1 MSNRKYSLYLL
12 RNKSIRDEESD
23 YDSKLYN
30 NKSKYKLNNFEKFR
44 PKTKVNSDDNDIV
57 LKGAENQVK
66 SLLSSFIKNIQSDK
80 YNSEIF
86 YKQINSFKNTND
98 IEQPNSNKKKS
109 IKKIRTITYKKYM
122 RGNSFKF
129 YNNNLIGNKNVESN
143 MAYTGHSGYSPKTR
157 FSYKNIPSVYFSV
170 SPRHKR
176 KKIDSQKVG
185 INHLLFNHKSPNQ
198 KFNNDILQN
207 IPTLNLDNMNNINNR
222 NNKRFAS
229 GKNIKR
235 LNNNLNSNKKNSL
248 NVNSLIK
255 KTQTENHVKNYLN
268 FKNDEYIL
276 NNNIYSKNRTN
287 INFPSLK
294 NIVNTIKNNIK
305 NNINQINKSKI
316 NKKDSNKNSK
326 INKLQ
331 TDDYINDEIN
341 IQSDKYKRC
350 LSPKSK
356 KSSLFRKQQL
366 MIFGDKND
374 IDSVSQNK
382 EILSKGTK
390 KTKKRGKNIKHAE
403 TSKVSY
409 NNNQNEDRIK
419 FLKLIS
425 NFKSLKH
432 KLKQN
437 IILRPE
443 DQEQNKNYKKNSSK
457 KKVLTSDKIINLK
470 QVIEEEQPVSKR
482 EITYSNTVVFQGQRK
497 EELEKMENEIIK
509 DNIEKEIKPKI
520 EIKETKKSESY
531 IEDYSFHSIQRKKVL
546 HFEKYRM
553 LSHKG
558 VIYDS
563 LDDEEL
569 EDEEDI
575 NGCYIDPN
583 STFCFCFDLILFFLT
598 IITFI
603 EIPFY
608 LAMSTNFCK
617 PKNFSFDNTI
627 NLLSECMNILDFFFG
642 FFRAYYNWEEQLI
655 KKNDKISKRYLFGW
669 CLFDLISAIPV
680 YSLFKIHEE
689 ICDDNKNALY
699 YNVVLDNLHYLLM
712 CNRLFKLLKIFS
724 DNQGWKYISN
734 KINDFW
740 SLIFSICLILMALNY
755 TACLY
760 IFIARNSYPNW
771 ILRAKLEVTDFH
783 NLYICAI
790 YILLMALTTVGYGDI
805 TCYSFHERI
814 FQIFLLIIGIIA
826 YSWVVSSF
834 SNFIQKLNEK
844 SADYEKKKS
853 IIDEIRINN
862 PNLPDELYDRI
873 IRYLKFRHFH
883 EKNLKNIIFDC
894 LPVGLKNN
902 LIYEMYKPVIKN
914 FIFFKNFQNTD
925 FIVQVILSFKPI
937 LAYKNYILV
946 NEGELIEEIMFVRQ
960 GVLSVELP
968 INITNPQENIEKYLK
983 ATITK
988 DKEQSLIN
996 TSSKIKNDTFSSFLG
1011 ENPNKLLSLGNT
1023 STINSSMKYRSS
1035 FLHNN
1040 KSINKTKPIKI
1051 QKAFVKILGIRENE
1065 HFGDVLMFLEERSPL
1080 RVRVRSKKC
1089 ELFFLRKIDALKI
1102 SASYPNIWRRI
1113 NKKSVYNFK
1122 QIEKNIKKIVEIYCS
1137 VKKVNEKI
1145 SEENI
1150 SNDEFD
1156 IKKTGVWEHP
1166 KNIDLNNSAL
1176 NTTYKKIN
1184 DKQNNSEGE
1193 SQLRVKTKNLF
1204 FQNNEMNDNY
1214 FNDMIIK
1221 KQLKTIKRS
1230 HSVKL
1235 IKTKFNSLFFP
1246 DEQIL
1251 INSFSFSDTS
1261 SSEKVQQQ
1269 QIPNKKVR
1277 LNNDNG
1283 IRTKK
1288 KKLTKKLLDVFNRNY
1303 MYYKG
1308 LNKPNEDDYPITV
1321 IAEETDKE
1329 CSLNPMLNNTNN
1341 INNNSVYKNSINS
1354 KTKMIENQTIKER
1367 NEGNK
1372 LNNKNKK
1379 TKNKKMQSLFGI
1391 SDIKID
1397 NYESI
1402 KNKEIL
1408 INSSED
1414 NSSEDNYY
1422 ENDKINNEIYPGEL
1436 ININSVENLLDK
1448 KIDFNSDYKI
1458 ETTFNINS
1466 NIENNNRNR
1475 DLAKLL
1481 KYFDE
1486 ESRTINYNT
1495 SMKSMKVSSNFK
1507 SSKNLN
1513 NSNKLIFNHDNDSSA
1528 IISKNDVSSL
1538 NLNLKTNW
1546 DNTTLSINSDI
1557 KLSID
1562 SSYENYNLI
1571 SGEKLIKSKLLQ
1583 NKVKEYLIKESLNI
1597 PNYELKNVD
1606 IKRNNSLEQKTKLQ
1620 EDKKK
1625 SILKDS
1631 NQKKRMA
1638 SSIVYNTT
1646 NINYINSVSFMKN
1659 KPRKIRKSSSLM
1671 NRNKSSIMI
1680 HPNED
1685 KASDN
1690 LILDNKR
1697 YISQNK
1703 VDNKKFETEF
1713 VNGSS
1718 RNSVRFNNKFARKKP
1733 SETYVKSSIDIKHI
1747 DINHHKSFN
1756 LNDDTLSVKNN
1767 NYETTK
1773 EIPRRTRMKRRNS
1786 VLVTNNFSRGKRKKE
1801 DNLLSLIDHNI
1812 QSTNQKLNEPEV
1824 FYNNYFSN
1832 ILKEEKEKIKKKK

>member
-1 MSNRKYSLYLL
+1 MSNSKYSLLLL
-12 RNKSIRDEESD
+12 RNQSIKDEESD
-23 YDSKLYN
+23 YDLKLYKT
-30 NKSKYKLNNFEKFR
+30 KSKYKYNNFEKFR
-44 PKTKVNSDDNDIV
+44 PKTKVNSDDNENV

-66 SLLSSFIKNIQSDK
+66 SLLSNFIKNFQSEK
-80 YNSEIF
+80 NNSDIL
-86 YKQINSFKNTND
+86 YKQINTFKNTND
-98 IEQPNSNKKKS
+98 LEQPNSSKKKP
-109 IKKIRTITYKKYM
+109 ITKIRTITYKKYK
-122 RGNSFKF
+122 RGNSYIF
-129 YNNNLIGNKNVESN
+129 NNHLIGNKFIDNN
-143 MAYTGHSGYSPKTR
+143 IANTGYSPKKR
-157 FSYKNIPSVYFSV
+157 FSYKNIPNVFFSV
-170 SPRHKR
+170 SPRHKK
-176 KKIDSQKVG
+176 KKIDSQKIG
-185 INHLLFNHKSPNQ
+185 INHHLFNHKSPNQ
-198 KFNNDILQN
+198 KFKDDILQN
-207 IPTLNLDNMNNINNR
+207 IPTLNFENTNNINNR
-222 NNKRFAS
+222 YNKRFAS
-229 GKNIKR
+229 GKNIKL
-235 LNNNLNSNKKNSL
+235 LNKNLSSNKKNEL

-255 KTQTENHVKNYLN
+255 KTQTQNHIKNYLN
-268 FKNDEYIL
+268 FKNDEYIS
-276 NNNIYSKNRTN
+276 NNNDYSKKRTS
-287 INFPSLK
+287 IQFPSLK
-294 NIVNTIKNNIK
+294 NIVNSIKNNIK
-305 NNINQINKSKI
+305 QINKNKI
-316 NKKDSNKNSK
+316 IKKDSNKNHK

-341 IQSDKYKRC
+341 IQSDKLKRC

-366 MIFGDKND
+366 MIFGEKND
-374 IDSVSQNK
+374 VDSSSQNK
-382 EILSKGTK
+382 EIFSKGTK
-390 KTKKRGKNIKHAE
+390 KLKKWGKNIKRAE
-403 TSKVSY
+403 TSKANY
-409 NNNQNEDRIK
+409 KNNQNEDKIK

-432 KLKQN
+432 KIKQN

-443 DQEQNKNYKKNSSK
+443 DQEQNKNFKKFSSK
-457 KKVLTSDKIINLK
+457 KKLLTSDKIINFK
-470 QVIEEEQPVSKR
+470 QIIEEEQPKSNR
-482 EITYSNTVVFQGQRK
+482 EITHSNTVVFQGEHK
-497 EELEKMENEIIK
+497 EEIEKDENEISK
-509 DNIEKEIKPKI
+509 DKLDKDIKPKI

-531 IEDYSFHSIQRKKVL
+531 NEDYSFHSIQRKKVL
-546 HFEKYRM
+546 HIEKYRM

-569 EDEEDI
+569 EDEEEI

-583 STFCFCFDLILFFLT
+583 STFCFCFDLILFFIT

-603 EIPFY
+603 EMPLY

-617 PKNFSFDNTI
+617 PKKFSFNDTI
-627 NLLSECMNILDFFFG
+627 NVISECMNMLDFFFG

-655 KKNDKISKRYLFGW
+655 KKNDKIAKKYLFGW
-669 CLFDLISAIPV
+669 CLFDVISAIPL
-680 YSLFKIHEE
+680 YSLFKISEE
-689 ICDDNKNALY
+689 TCDDNKNALY
-699 YNVVLDNLHYLLM
+699 YNVLLDNLHYLLM

-724 DNQGWKYISN
+724 KNQAWKYISN
-734 KINDFW
+734 KLNEFW

-771 ILRAKLEVTDFH
+771 ILRAKLEIAEFH

-946 NEGELIEEIMFVRQ
+946 NEGELIEEIMFVRH

-983 ATITK
+983 ETITK
-988 DKEQSLIN
+988 DKEKSLLN

-1011 ENPNKLLSLGNT
+1011 ENPKKLLSLGNT
-1023 STINSSMKYRSS
+1023 STINSSLNYKSS

-1040 KSINKTKPIKI
+1040 TSLNKAKTVKI
-1051 QKAFVKILGIRENE
+1051 QKAYVRILGIRENE

-1137 VKKVNEKI
+1137 VKKVNEKN
-1145 SEENI
+1145 SEGNMLGG
-1150 SNDEFD
+1150 EFEL
-1156 IKKTGVWEHP
+1156 KKTGVWVHP
-1166 KNIDLNNSAL
+1166 NNIDLNNSAL

-1184 DKQNNSEGE
+1184 DKQNKSEGE
-1193 SQLRVKTKNLF
+1193 AQLRVKTKNLF
-1204 FQNNEMNDNY
+1204 FHNNEINDNY
-1214 FNDMIIK
+1214 FNDSNIK
-1221 KQLKTIKRS
+1221 KQSATVKRN
-1230 HSVKL
+1230 HSVK
-1235 IKTKFNSLFFP
+1235 IVKTKLNSLFYP
-1246 DEQIL
+1246 DEEIL
-1251 INSFSFSDTS
+1251 ISPFSFSDTS
-1261 SSEKVQQQ
+1261 SSELAQQQ
-1269 QIPNKKVR
+1269 QKVTKKVKK
-1277 LNNDNG
+1277 NNNNT
-1283 IRTKK
+1283 RTKK
-1288 KKLTKKLLDVFNRNY
+1288 KKLTKKLLDVFNHNY

-1308 LNKPNEDDYPITV
+1308 INKPNIDDYPITI

-1341 INNNSVYKNSINS
+1341 INNNSVYKNLINS
-1354 KTKMIENQTIKER
+1354 KTKMIEYESIKER
-1367 NEGNK
+1367 NEENK
-1372 LNNKNKK
+1372 LNNKNKQN
-1379 TKNKKMQSLFGI
+1379 KNKTMQSLFGI
-1391 SDIKID
+1391 SKIKID
-1397 NYESI
+1397 NYGNV

-1414 NSSEDNYY
+1414 NSSDDNYY
-1422 ENDKINNEIYPGEL
+1422 ENNKINNEIYPGEL
-1436 ININSVENLLDK
+1436 INITSVENLLDK
-1448 KIDFNSDYKI
+1448 KIDYNTDYKI
-1458 ETTFNINS
+1458 ENNFNINS
-1466 NIENNNRNR
+1466 NIEHNNRNR
-1475 DLAKLL
+1475 DLDKLL

-1486 ESRTINYNT
+1486 ESRSIQNN
-1495 SMKSMKVSSNFK
+1495 KSIKSIKASSHFK
-1507 SSKNLN
+1507 SSKNIN
-1513 NSNKLIFNHDNDSSA
+1513 SSNKLIFNHENDSSA
-1528 IISKNDVSSL
+1528 VISRNGVSS
-1538 NLNLKTNW
+1538 LNLKTNW
-1546 DNTTLSINSDI
+1546 DNNILSINSDI
-1557 KLSID
+1557 KLEIN

-1571 SGEKLIKSKLLQ
+1571 SGEKLIKSKVLQ
-1583 NKVKEYLIKESLNI
+1583 NKVKEYIIKESLNI
-1597 PNYELKNVD
+1597 SNNELKNVD
-1606 IKRNNSLEQKTKLQ
+1606 IKRSNSIEQKSKLQ
-1620 EDKKK
+1620 EDKKNR
-1625 SILKDS
+1625 SILKDPS
-1631 NQKKRMA
+1631 QKKRMA

-1659 KPRKIRKSSSLM
+1659 KPKKTIRKSSSLM

-1685 KASDN
+1685 KASN
-1690 LILDNKR
+1690 NFTLENKR
-1697 YISQNK
+1697 QISQNK

-1718 RNSVRFNNKFARKKP
+1718 RNSVKFNNRLAKKKHTQ
-1733 SETYVKSSIDIKHI
+1733 TYIRSSMNIKHM

-1756 LNDDTLSVKNN
+1756 LHDDTLSVKNN

-1773 EIPRRTRMKRRNS
+1773 EIPRRTKMKRRNS
-1786 VLVTNNFSRGKRKKE
+1786 VLITNNFSRGKRKKE

-1824 FYNNYFSN
+1824 FYNNYFNN